1 MDFKEELIGR
11 LRSMATQGASIR
23 MMVDEIR
30 NHLDTEDGLALV
42 VDAYFRRAFLLP
54 LGRIRDIEGSSR
66 LGGKA
71 YTDEQIDRLI
81 LPRITRSRLLW
92 QEM

>member
-1 MDFKEELIGR
+1 MDFKAELIDR

-30 NHLDTEDGLALV
+30 NHLETEDGLALV

-54 LGRIRDIEGSSR
+54 LGQIRDIEGSSC

-71 YTDEQIDRLI
+71 YADDQIDQLM
-81 LPRITRSRLLW
+81 LPRITRSRHLW
-92 QEM
+92 QEK